1 MTAGL
6 AILAAGSSTRAGTD
20 KVAADLGGRPVL
32 VWSLAAAAASG
43 AFAEIVVV
51 APPGREAAVA
61 GLVRDHAVRVIT
73 GGATR
78 TASSWAALDALA
90 ANDIVV
96 IHDAAR
102 PFAAPSLFAG
112 VIEQAAEHG
121 SAIPALAVADTVRR
135 IPVAGRPIEE
145 VDRAGLS
152 LVQTPQAF
160 RRAVLARA
168 RDAAGDRTFTD
179 DAAAVIASGQGIRM
193 VPGDRRNLKLTTM
206 EDLGYARELVAKG
219 LAALPATV
227 VRRP

>member
-20 KVAADLGGRPVL
+20 KVSADLGGRPVL
-32 VWSLAAAAASG
+32 VWSLAAATASG
-43 AFAEIVVV
+43 AFDEIIVV
-51 APPGREAAVA
+51 APPGREAAVRA
-61 GLVRDHAVRVIT
+61 LATDYAIRVIS

-90 ANDIVV
+90 GRDVIA

-102 PFAAPSLFAG
+102 PFAAPSLFARLVG
-112 VIEQAAEHG
+112 EAAEHG
-121 SAIPALAVADTVRR
+121 SAVPGLAVADTVRR
-135 IPVAGRPIEE
+135 ADAAGRSLEE
-145 VDRAGLS
+145 VDRSGLS

-160 RRAVLARA
+160 RRAVLERARA
-168 RDAAGDRTFTD
+168 AAGDRTFTD
-179 DAAAVIASGQGIRM
+179 DAAAVIASGQGVRLIS
-193 VPGDRRNLKLTTM
+193 GDRRNLKLTTM

-227 VRRP
+227 VGRS